1 MDSATA
7 GDASAFEL
15 ATGLIGRMKGLLDP
29 AVCAQGEILVL
40 APCDRI
46 HTFGM
51 RESLDVAFV
60 DRRGRVL
67 KSVRGLAPHR
77 HLSCRGAACTLER
90 RRCAHRPWFEPG
102 DDIGLSVIACG
113 AGGEGR

>member
-1 MDSATA
+1 MGTATA
-7 GDASAFEL
+7 GDGSAFVL
-15 ATGLIGRMKGLLDP
+15 ATSLTGRMKGLLNP

-40 APCDRI
+40 APCARI

-51 RESLDVAFV
+51 REPLDIAFV

-67 KSVRGLAPHR
+67 KSVRGLVPCR
-77 HLSCRGAACTLER
+77 RLSCRGAACTLER
-90 RRCAHRPWFEPG
+90 RCRETEPWFEPG
-102 DDIGLSVIACG
+102 DDIGLTACG